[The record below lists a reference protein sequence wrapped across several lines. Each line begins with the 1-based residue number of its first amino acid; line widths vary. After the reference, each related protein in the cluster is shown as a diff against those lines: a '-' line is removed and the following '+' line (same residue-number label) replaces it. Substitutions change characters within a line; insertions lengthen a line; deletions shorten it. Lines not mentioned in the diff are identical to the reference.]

1 MAKTGNLD
9 QSPSQKLPSSSSSV
23 IASATSMRD
32 RVTSPDSGGQH
43 TNSYKALEKYPQKA
57 FQAHHSHD
65 QARGSYQAPM
75 LRRWLDGD
83 KSKEAGQL
91 GDRDGYPKGGAGMSQ
106 YLNDWDRAWQRA
118 GNQANGKDLGQHLS
132 KD

>member
-9 QSPSQKLPSSSSSV
+9 RSQSKKLPSSSSSV
-23 IASATSMRD
+23 IAPATSMRD
-32 RVTSPDSGGQH
+32 RVTSSDSGGQH
-43 TNSYKALEKYPQKA
+43 ADSYEAFEKYPQKA
-57 FQAHHSHD
+57 SQAHHSHD
-65 QARGSYQAPM
+65 QASGSYQAPM

-83 KSKEAGQL
+83 KPKKAGQL

-106 YLNDWDRAWQRA
+106 YLKDWDRAWQRA
-118 GNQANGKDLGQHLS
+118 GKQANGKDLGQHLS